1 MCAHGCAVA
10 TIPEGTPNRV
20 DKITAAVNE
29 ASEGKRYAAVG
40 IRDLLEKMRGTK
52 LEETAAA
59 LDLDPDTVILVPHI
73 NECVLCDGSPPLH
86 IASVVIAA
94 VDNPGAVRETA
105 SPTIMTERGAR
116 TGSLFLKKCA
126 CCGAKYNMSYA
137 EGGSKL
143 ERSTQ
148 RIWAD
153 LTSDEDGVATRWVQ
167 CSRQIVWQASLLQGF
182 TAQTLHS
189 HSGALSF
196 CNDQRVRRQDRLRG
210 QRRRTLM
217 HTHLV

>member
-1 MCAHGCAVA
+1 
-10 TIPEGTPNRV
+10 
-20 DKITAAVNE
+20 
-29 ASEGKRYAAVG
+29 
-40 IRDLLEKMRGTK
+40 MRGTK
-52 LEETAAA
+52 LEEPAAA
-59 LDLDPDTVILVPHI
+59 LDLDPGTLVLVPHI

-143 ERSTQ
+143 ERGTQ

-167 CSRQIVWQASLLQGF
+167 CSRQNRLAGVAPPGLHGADAALAQRRAVLLQRPTSTSTRPATRAASEDADAHAPGVKHRPAARRAGDGRPRAVCLCERRGPRRLAAAPLPRP
-182 TAQTLHS
+182 AQTL
-189 HSGALSF
+189 G
-196 CNDQRVRRQDRLRG
+196 
-210 QRRRTLM
+210 
-217 HTHLV
+217 